1 MRNPVFGVSDQ
12 VRLKQTVPVSASL
25 RLFIFNALIAGH
37 LTAVGSSL
45 ARVTSETRQVLLVG
59 DQVVSLGISSYRPTF
74 Q

>member
-1 MRNPVFGVSDQ
+1 MRNPVSDQ
-12 VRLKQTVPVSASL
+12 VRLKQTAPVSASL

-45 ARVTSETRQVLLVG
+45 ARVTSETRQVLVG